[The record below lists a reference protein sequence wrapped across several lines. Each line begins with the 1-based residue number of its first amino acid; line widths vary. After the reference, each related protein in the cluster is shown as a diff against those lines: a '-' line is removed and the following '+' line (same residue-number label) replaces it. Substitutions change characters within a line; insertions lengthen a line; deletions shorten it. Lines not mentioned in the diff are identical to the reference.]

1 MSWLV
6 FYKLLAIFITV
17 AIGWFVGRMRWLGDA
32 SAGGGGGDPARV
44 LSSAAFY
51 LFVPALLFRTTAR
64 VDFAD
69 MPWLTVGAFFVPLLA
84 MMLGIYGVQRWRGAG
99 QGQPA
104 LPSVQAITASFGNT
118 LQVGVPL
125 AAGIFGESGLAI
137 HITVVSLHALIIL
150 TVLTLLVEHDLAR
163 AQTGISLRQTLI
175 TTVRNTVI
183 HPVVLPVVAG
193 LLFNALGLS
202 LPAVLDEVLQLL
214 GTAVVP
220 LCLTL
225 IGMSLAYYGWP
236 RSWRGALGL
245 AALKLFLLP
254 ALVLVVARWGFG
266 LTGQPLAVIVM
277 MAALPVGSNA
287 LIFAQRYQTRE
298 AEVTATTVL
307 STVAFVLTAPLWLAL
322 VSLLR

>member
-17 AIGWFVGRMRWLGDA
+17 AIGWFVGHMRWLGGHN
-32 SAGGGGGDPARV
+32 AGGGGGDPARV

-64 VDFAD
+64 VDFAAL
-69 MPWLTVGAFFVPLLA
+69 PWLTVMAFFVPLLA
-84 MMLGIYGVQRWRGAG
+84 LLLLIYGVQRWRGAG
-99 QGQPA
+99 RDEPA
-104 LPSVQAITASFGNT
+104 LPSVQSITAIFGNT

-125 AAGIFGESGLAI
+125 AAGVFGESGLAI

-163 AQTGISLRQTLI
+163 ARPGQSLAQTLR

-193 LLFNALGLS
+193 LAFNGLGLS

-236 RSWRGALGL
+236 RHWGGALGL
-245 AALKLFLLP
+245 TALKLFALP
-254 ALVLVVARWGFG
+254 ALVLVVAHWGFG
-266 LTGQPLAVIVM
+266 LGGQPLAVIVM
-277 MAALPVGSNA
+277 MAALPIGSNA

-298 AEVTATTVL
+298 AEVTAATVV
-307 STVAFVLTAPLWLAL
+307 STLAFVLTAPLWLAL
-322 VSLLR
+322 VSLL